1 VRGPGG
7 KSRRLSL
14 SAWLSGRAKLEAH
27 GSGAI
32 VAFID
37 DYTVELGTFS
47 QAAWSAVRELATG
60 LPLASLAPEGGST
73 AKEVD
78 VLVRRLGGLGLL
90 EYHAGYSL
98 KSGDDLL
105 VIEPQIAGYWPQVAE
120 LDDADW
126 IILSRFAYMHR
137 RETAMVL
144 ESPCASALFQIRDPK
159 AASFV
164 AMLSAPQQVG
174 KLRKQEGFPGL
185 EFLGLLA
192 GSQLAFKTQEGA
204 RSGQRWAEG
213 GSDLALWDFH
223 DLLFHTRST
232 EGRHANAVGG
242 TYPHGGMIPQPP
254 AERPSWPGEKI
265 DLCPLLKPGPEAEL
279 PIVKLL
285 RERVSI
291 RSFDD
296 RRPVTL
302 AELSQFLDGAARA
315 VMRKLGGKGDTDF
328 PPGLF
333 PPYATGG
340 ASYELELYLAVSVCE
355 GLPRGFYHYDFRAHA
370 LVPIEVPAQEFKSM
384 LERASY
390 AMGTQAAPQVLVT
403 IAARFGRVSWKYS
416 ALAYSLI
423 LKDVGILT
431 QNLYLMSTAMDLGG
445 CAIGLVNIDNFER
458 LTGIGFHTEGPV
470 GQFALG
476 RCAPLREP
484 S

>member
-1 VRGPGG
+1 
-7 KSRRLSL
+7 L
-14 SAWLSGRAKLEAH
+14 SARLSGRVRLEAH
-27 GSGAI
+27 GNGAI
-32 VAFID
+32 VAIID
-37 DYTVELGTFS
+37 GYAVELGAFS
-47 QAAWSAVRELATG
+47 QAAWGAVRELATG

-78 VLVRRLGGLGLL
+78 VLVRRLAGLGLL
-90 EYHAGYSL
+90 EYRAGYSL
-98 KSGDDLL
+98 KSGEDLL
-105 VIEPQIAGYWPQVAE
+105 VIEPQVAGYWPQTAE
-120 LDDADW
+120 LNGADW

-144 ESPCASALFQIRDPK
+144 ESPCASALFQIHDPK

-164 AMLSAPQQVG
+164 AMLSAPQQIG
-174 KLRKQEGFPGL
+174 KLRKQEGFPGM
-185 EFLGLLA
+185 EFLGLLVDCKM
-192 GSQLAFKTQEGA
+192 AFKTQEGA
-204 RSGQRWAEG
+204 RSGLRWAEG
-213 GSDLALWDFH
+213 DNDLVLWDFH

-265 DLCPLLKPGPEAEL
+265 DLCPLLKSGPEAGL

-291 RSFDD
+291 RAFDD

-302 AELSQFLDGAARA
+302 AGLSQFLDGSARA
-315 VMRKLGGKGDTDF
+315 VMRKLGGKGDKDF

-340 ASYELELYLAVSVCE
+340 ASYELELYLAVGVCE
-355 GLPRGFYHYDFRAHA
+355 GLPRGFYHYDCRAHA
-370 LVPIEVPAQEFKSM
+370 LVPIEVPAQELKAM
-384 LERASY
+384 LERASST
-390 AMGTQAAPQVLVT
+390 MGTQAAPQILIT
-403 IAARFGRVSWKYS
+403 IAARFGRVAWKYS

-431 QNLYLMSTAMDLGG
+431 QNLYLMATAMDLGG
-445 CAIGLVNIDNFER
+445 CAIGLVNIDNFEK

-476 RCAPLREP
+476 RCAPLKET